1 VPVLDNDGREIELS
15 SVTVPQEIEA
25 DSVEAIESH
34 VLDQLTAPSGSIG
47 VQPNPASNAAAVIE
61 VAENAPTDA
70 EGGE

>member
-1 VPVLDNDGREIELS
+1 
-15 SVTVPQEIEA
+15 
-25 DSVEAIESH
+25 